1 MKRYFL
7 FIVCCLVM
15 RLAIVAQVPEV
26 YPSIVEFAATF
37 VNHDGEVE
45 EIGEEGGA
53 YDAPLTVRFSVE
65 LTDTMGFEPLYEWN
79 IIQIKDNKE
88 AMHVRRNGR
97 MTEFTFKE
105 GGDNISYRVELNI
118 TCRYRA
124 DEVYSCEL
132 TGDYPITFSLQG
144 SSVQLFN
151 AFSPNGD
158 GTNDVFRVKT
168 QSLLSFRMK
177 IFNRWGQEIIS
188 GNQDSLP
195 IEYTNADGTIDG
207 FTYYVCWDG
216 TYHGRMVEDGVYFI
230 LVEAEGSDGIKYV
243 RRGDINILTS
253 SKKEEKQ

>member
-1 MKRYFL
+1 
-7 FIVCCLVM
+7 M
-15 RLAIVAQVPEV
+15 RLAIVAQVPEA

-45 EIGEEGGA
+45 EIGEEGGS

-65 LTDTMGFEPLYEWN
+65 LTDTIGFEPLYEWN

-88 AMHVRRNGR
+88 AMHVRRNER

-105 GGDNISYRVELNI
+105 GGNNISYRVELNI

-158 GTNDVFRVKT
+158 GTNDVYRVKT

-177 IFNRWGQEIIS
+177 IFNRWGQEVVS
-188 GNQDSLP
+188 GDQNTLTA
-195 IEYTNADGTIDG
+195 EHEEG

-216 TYHGRMVEDGVYFI
+216 SYHGSVVEDGVYFI

-243 RRGDINILTS
+243 RRGDINVLTKS
-253 SKKEEKQ
+253 RKEDL